1 MTFFSSEY
9 CSSARSTIDAEGP
22 PVGLERLHMLV
33 LATGPGTNAP
43 PIMRADHIF
52 ILLLHF
58 VLYLCNSA
66 ILYSLELKHV
76 ISNPCQ

>member
-52 ILLLHF
+52 ILLLH
-58 VLYLCNSA
+58 
-66 ILYSLELKHV
+66 
-76 ISNPCQ
+76 